1 MDLKIVGAEP
11 TDAERKAV
19 DRLLGPAVSGWEGGA
34 RDISR
39 DGRTAPG
46 GRQVSGDRDLL
57 LPVFHAVQDAIGW
70 ISHGALNY
78 ICRRLSVPPAE
89 AWGVVTFYDLLATES
104 RPQNVAHVCDDIA
117 CRLND
122 IDSRISGLEAQG
134 FTVKRSPCLGQCDK
148 GSAVFVTRAGMNA
161 ERFSRAP
168 LEPHQNVALGTSGT
182 IGTLGTLGA
191 GRLLRRAG
199 RVDPSSLDDYRKH
212 GGYSALAKALEMGA
226 DRVIAEV
233 TAAKL
238 MGRGGAA
245 FPTGRK
251 WEAVAR
257 ESVKPHYVVCNADE
271 SEPGTFKDRVLME
284 HDPFAIIEAMTICG
298 FATGSERGFIYI
310 RGEYPEAERAIG
322 HAIAQALAGGFLGTN
337 VMRSGFAF
345 DIEIRRGGGAYIC
358 GEETAL
364 FNSIEGK
371 RGEPRSKPPFPAQ
384 FGLFGK
390 PTVVN
395 NVETLANVLDI
406 VNEGGAV
413 WAKTGTPSSTG
424 TRLFCLSGHVAKPG
438 LYEIESGRTL
448 REAIAA
454 AGGVPNG
461 RALQAVLLGG
471 AAGTFVG
478 PSALDMPLS
487 FEGARAANATLGSG
501 VIMVFDE
508 TADLH
513 DTLVRIAEFFKHES
527 CGQCVPCRVGT
538 VRQLELLRD
547 QGSGI
552 GDQGTYAELAQA
564 MKDASICGLGQTAAS
579 AIESALANVPSLR
592 RNA

>member
-11 TDAERKAV
+11 TEAERHAV
-19 DRLLGPAVSGWEGGA
+19 DRLLGPPASGWEGGA
-34 RDISR
+34 RDMSR
-39 DGRTAPG
+39 EGRTAAG

-57 LPVFHAVQDAIGW
+57 LPAFHAVQDALGW

-89 AWGVVTFYDLLATES
+89 AWGVVTFYHLLATD
-104 RPQNVAHVCDDIA
+104 PQSPNVAHVCDDIA

-122 IDSRISGLEAQG
+122 VDGRIAGLEEQG
-134 FTVKRSPCLGQCDK
+134 VAVKRSPCLGQCDR
-148 GSAVFVTRAGMNA
+148 GSAALVTRAGTTV
-161 ERFSRAP
+161 ERFVIAP
-168 LEPHQNVALGTSGT
+168 LEPRSGAALGTS
-182 IGTLGTLGA
+182 GTLGTLGA

-199 RVDPSSLDDYRKH
+199 RVDPASLDDYRKH
-212 GGYSALAKALEMGA
+212 GGYTALAKAFEIGA

-251 WEAVAR
+251 WESVAR
-257 ESVKPHYVVCNADE
+257 EAVKPHYVVCNADE

-284 HDPFAIIEAMTICG
+284 LDPFAVIEAMTICG

-322 HAIAQALAGGFLGTN
+322 QAIAQALDGGLLGAD
-337 VMRSGFAF
+337 VMRSGYAF

-395 NVETLANVLDI
+395 NVETLANIMDI

-413 WAKTGTPSSTG
+413 WAKTGTPGSTG
-424 TRLFCLSGHVAKPG
+424 TRLFCLSGHVGKPG
-438 LYEIESGRTL
+438 LYEIECGRTL
-448 REAIAA
+448 REAIAL
-454 AGGVPNG
+454 AGGVANG
-461 RALQAVLLGG
+461 RTLQAVLLGG

-487 FEGARAANATLGSG
+487 FEGARTANATLGSG

-508 TADLH
+508 TADLR
-513 DTLVRIAEFFKHES
+513 DTLARIAGFFRHES

-538 VRQLELLRD
+538 VRQEELLKARN
-547 QGSGI
+547 
-552 GDQGTYAELAQA
+552 GDAVTIQELGQV
-564 MKDASICGLGQTAAS
+564 MRDASICGLGQTAAS
-579 AIESALANVPSLR
+579 AIESAFANIPTLGGGAR
-592 RNA
+592 

>member
-19 DRLLGPAVSGWEGGA
+19 DRLLGPPVSGWEGGA
-34 RDISR
+34 RDIGR
-39 DGRTAPG
+39 EGRTAPG

-78 ICRRLSVPPAE
+78 ICRRLSIPPAE
-89 AWGVVTFYDLLATES
+89 AWGVVTFYHLLATD
-104 RPQNVAHVCDDIA
+104 PQSPNVAHVCDDIA

-122 IDSRISGLEAQG
+122 VDAQVGAFSAAG
-134 FTVKRSPCLGQCDK
+134 FAVKRSPCLGQCDH
-148 GSAVFVTRAGMNA
+148 GRAALLTKAGQDVDRRVVA
-161 ERFSRAP
+161 SPA
-168 LEPHQNVALGTSGT
+168 EPHVGALGAARLIKR
-182 IGTLGTLGA
+182 IGKVG
-191 GRLLRRAG
+191 
-199 RVDPSSLDDYRKH
+199 PSSLDDYRRH

-257 ESVKPHYVVCNADE
+257 EPITPHFVVCNADE

-284 HDPFAIIEAMTICG
+284 RDPFAIVEAMTICG

-322 HAIAQALAGGFLGTN
+322 HAIAQALAGGFLGPN
-337 VMRSGFAF
+337 VMRSGYAF

-413 WAKTGTPSSTG
+413 WAKTGTPGSTG
-424 TRLFCLSGHVAKPG
+424 SRLFCLSGHVAKPG
-438 LYEIESGRTL
+438 LYEIECGRTL
-448 REAIAA
+448 REAIAL
-454 AGGVPNG
+454 AGGVAQG
-461 RALQAVLLGG
+461 RGLQAVLLGG

-513 DTLVRIAEFFKHES
+513 DTLIRIAEFFKHES

-538 VRQLELLRD
+538 IRQLELLKK
-547 QGSGI
+547 SGPSVPAVAL
-552 GDQGTYAELAQA
+552 DLSQA
-564 MKDASICGLGQTAAS
+564 MKDASICGLGQTASS
-579 AIESALANVPSLR
+579 AIDSAFANIPGLR
-592 RNA
+592 RTP